1 LSSRGS
7 VIGLPVF
14 ENGSQK
20 LLWQGF
26 FFIANDSYFHYQVP
40 HSSLFETRTP
50 MLTRTPWRVAAAG
63 MALIVT
69 IPACATT
76 PLSVT
81 SAAEIQTET
90 ATYVQDRTSI
100 LAMAGDYKVTFD
112 FTETVSFVAGY
123 ELKDPKL
130 SGGHESVRV
139 IEDRGDFI
147 SLQHLLVVG
156 PDDAPFVVKH
166 WRQDWQYEPTR
177 VLTFIGGNAWEWRNV
192 PASERAG
199 TWSQTVYQ
207 VDDAPRYGAVAKWT
221 YEDGIAEWTPPSEWR
236 PLPRRDMTTRD
247 DYHAV
252 DAVNRHVITP
262 WGWVHEQDNSKLM
275 LDSDPQALVREVGVN
290 TYRAFDDYPVSAA
303 EDYWS
308 GTADFW
314 AGVRGE
320 WDRIGRENA
329 RFAITIKGETEDL
342 YIPLLELATAVKDG
356 ETALEPALA
365 EARAVIN
372 SFVTSDIGERTD
384 RLRPTA
390 KTETT
395 AY

>member
-1 LSSRGS
+1 ML
-7 VIGLPVF
+7 
-14 ENGSQK
+14 NK
-20 LLWQGF
+20 
-26 FFIANDSYFHYQVP
+26 
-40 HSSLFETRTP
+40 RTW
-50 MLTRTPWRVAAAG
+50 LAAAASISIL
-63 MALIVT
+63 ALA
-69 IPACATT
+69 PACTT
-76 PLSVT
+76 IAST
-81 SAAEIQTET
+81 TAET
-90 ATYVQDRTSI
+90 AVSAPEFAHFEQDRQSI

-112 FTETVSFVAGY
+112 FTETISFVEGY
-123 ELKDPKL
+123 DLKSPKL

-166 WRQDWQYEPTR
+166 WRQDWQYEPAR
-177 VLTFIGGNAWEWRNV
+177 VLTFIGGNAWEWRDV

-221 YEDGIAEWTPPSEWR
+221 YEDGLAEWTPAQAWR

-275 LDSDPQALVREVGVN
+275 LNAGPQVLVREVGVN
-290 TYRAFDDYPVSAA
+290 TYKAYSDYPVSAA

-308 GTADFW
+308 GTAEFW
-314 AGVRGE
+314 AGVRTE
-320 WDRIGRENA
+320 WARIADENDQ
-329 RFAITIKGETEDL
+329 FAITIKGETEDL
-342 YIPLLELATAVKDG
+342 YMPLLDLARAVKDG
-356 ETALEPALA
+356 EKPLDPALN
-365 EARAVIN
+365 EARDVIN
-372 SFVTSDIGERTD
+372 SFVTADIGTLTD
-384 RLRPTA
+384 RLRPTTKLA
-390 KTETT
+390 S
-395 AY
+395 ADY